1 MKRKGCIFIS
11 LGVLLVLSAML
22 CIQVKNKKNLDNW
35 LGRYYYCET
44 YPHNSGELSY
54 VIEYTITIYKD
65 ENKYYAQIVGDGWHT
80 MARYLAQ
87 VTGDRNKIDISYLQ
101 RLPDDALYGCER
113 DAFPKGEV
121 LWRFEREENDLNT
134 VWLAG
139 KKFFLSFEDMESEI
153 TVKSFEKV
161 AETAGVQYE
170 YWADFSYEKNLPY
183 AGRQTFEAV
192 RGFYS
197 EIDFFGEFQKGDTE
211 VYGEYRE
218 AFLKLLQNEMP
229 FRNRESDENV
239 YLKDFGRFKE
249 KYAPQ
254 ELEYYFFDMNEDG
267 FPELTIE
274 NNWDTYIFQYDAKAD
289 AFVLWYSMESGWY
302 SLIGSRK
309 VMWLGEGKY
318 LAFYLLDQEGEAECE
333 TFFLANWFNEEES
346 LYVVMVPQYH
356 REAGRIT
363 VTEDMKAEGIY
374 ERYSGQWYFRVTE
387 EQWYELA
394 DIYLEA
400 ERTAREK
407 IKDVTYTY
415 EELFGSLVQ

>member
-1 MKRKGCIFIS
+1 
-11 LGVLLVLSAML
+11 
-22 CIQVKNKKNLDNW
+22 
-35 LGRYYYCET
+35 
-44 YPHNSGELSY
+44 
-54 VIEYTITIYKD
+54 
-65 ENKYYAQIVGDGWHT
+65 
-80 MARYLAQ
+80 
-87 VTGDRNKIDISYLQ
+87 
-101 RLPDDALYGCER
+101 
-113 DAFPKGEV
+113 
-121 LWRFEREENDLNT
+121 
-134 VWLAG
+134 
-139 KKFFLSFEDMESEI
+139 
-153 TVKSFEKV
+153 
-161 AETAGVQYE
+161 
-170 YWADFSYEKNLPY
+170 
-183 AGRQTFEAV
+183 
-192 RGFYS
+192 
-197 EIDFFGEFQKGDTE
+197 
-211 VYGEYRE
+211 
-218 AFLKLLQNEMP
+218 MP